1 MKEMFRGFQ
10 TNAGNEETNVYS
22 GKIVNKEGGR
32 EVGWGGDGPAGVVLL
47 KLVEPSSPNEKK
59 LENFPQFDPNL
70 GRALWL
76 NFTVRVQ

>member
-1 MKEMFRGFQ
+1 M
-10 TNAGNEETNVYS
+10 
-22 GKIVNKEGGR
+22 
-32 EVGWGGDGPAGVVLL
+32 GWGGDGPAGVVLL